1 MQNLRPESP
10 IQLAERPLG
19 LQRDPDAVEKFLRAP
34 RATILVVLQNDL
46 ETGILHLQLVAPRP
60 NTGEAFDP
68 DLHFNSLT
76 QTIIAKCEV
85 GAFPTDT
92 GSVAYNILRAEVMQD
107 LQAMYPDVG
116 NWDLILSHLLSVYA
130 AAPHDTMYLLTTK
143 PQQEITSQEFTPP
156 ELVVTYKA

>member
-116 NWDLILSHLLSVYA
+116 NWDLILLRNSLLQNLLSPIRRNLSYSIS
-130 AAPHDTMYLLTTK
+130 TIFIYYFY
-143 PQQEITSQEFTPP
+143 Q
-156 ELVVTYKA
+156 